1 MTSPSSIHDQQR
13 FTWKIEN
20 FSSLCTNKLYSSTF
34 SIGSNKWRML
44 LFPKGNNTNHLSM
57 YLDVPDSAVL
67 PYGWSRYAQ
76 FSLAVIDQIHN
87 HNFVRKDHIKEH
99 EFNSEGSDWG
109 FTSFMPLSKLHDP
122 SEGFLVND
130 TIIIEADFSGQSHD
144 SKKET
149 GHVELKNQGTE
160 QRNEESQNPSQ
171 DNNSG
176 NVEADIT
183 GISGGEVSLLE
194 PVRQDVAPPVGKE
207 ANRVIGLS
215 EVTPVGD
222 TFAII
227 RAGVHASTVQAS
239 NNIRGHNILFNDAS
253 LDSEVQ
259 FLSYRV
265 SSEAFLVL
273 ERIHNLHNDTFTK
286 FSIKGSK
293 LQTILLESFV
303 SFIEAMST
311 IKVTDVNEDALHRA
325 AISIEDFELV
335 GLNLSWLKQ
344 KLDEA
349 KRVNKHSESVNFVE
363 FYESA
368 LQVAQAKVRKLEGG
382 LANAKA
388 ELEIRSRNLPKSL
401 GVDDYV
407 LMDVA

>member
-1 MTSPSSIHDQQR
+1 MAFDVIYLNYWSGANCDAFH
-13 FTWKIEN
+13 
-20 FSSLCTNKLYSSTF
+20 ST
-34 SIGSNKWRML
+34 
-44 LFPKGNNTNHLSM
+44 
-57 YLDVPDSAVL
+57 V
-67 PYGWSRYAQ
+67 
-76 FSLAVIDQIHN
+76 
-87 HNFVRKDHIKEH
+87 KEH

>member
-1 MTSPSSIHDQQR
+1 MTSPSSIDDQQR

-20 FSSLCTNKLYSSTF
+20 FSSLCTKKLYSSTF
-34 SIGSNKWRML
+34 STGSYKWRML

-57 YLDVPDSAVL
+57 YVEVPDSAVL

-87 HNFVRKDHIKEH
+87 QNFVRKVKQH
-99 EFNSEGSDWG
+99 EFNSEESDWG
-109 FTSFMPLSKLHDP
+109 FTSFMPLSELHDP
-122 SEGFLVND
+122 SKGFLVND

-207 ANRVIGLS
+207 ANRVLGLS

-227 RAGVHASTVQAS
+227 RAGVHSSTVQAS

-259 FLSYRV
+259 FLSYR
-265 SSEAFLVL
+265 
-273 ERIHNLHNDTFTK
+273 
-286 FSIKGSK
+286 
-293 LQTILLESFV
+293 
-303 SFIEAMST
+303 
-311 IKVTDVNEDALHRA
+311 
-325 AISIEDFELV
+325 
-335 GLNLSWLKQ
+335 GL
-344 KLDEA
+344 
-349 KRVNKHSESVNFVE
+349 
-363 FYESA
+363 
-368 LQVAQAKVRKLEGG
+368 
-382 LANAKA
+382 
-388 ELEIRSRNLPKSL
+388 
-401 GVDDYV
+401 
-407 LMDVA
+407 